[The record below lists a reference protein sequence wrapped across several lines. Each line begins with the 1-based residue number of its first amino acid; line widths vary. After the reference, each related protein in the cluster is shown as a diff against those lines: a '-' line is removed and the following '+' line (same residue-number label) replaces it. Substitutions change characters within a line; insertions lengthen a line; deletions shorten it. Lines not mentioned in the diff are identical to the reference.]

1 MQTNAFVTYGL
12 SFQHTFLNIYDL
24 FMTIYCKN
32 DLAILENGKT
42 FEFQFVRCHAI
53 FDIAS
58 YLFCRVFATVI

>member
-1 MQTNAFVTYGL
+1 
-12 SFQHTFLNIYDL
+12 
-24 FMTIYCKN
+24 MTIYCKN

-53 FDIAS
+53 FNIAS